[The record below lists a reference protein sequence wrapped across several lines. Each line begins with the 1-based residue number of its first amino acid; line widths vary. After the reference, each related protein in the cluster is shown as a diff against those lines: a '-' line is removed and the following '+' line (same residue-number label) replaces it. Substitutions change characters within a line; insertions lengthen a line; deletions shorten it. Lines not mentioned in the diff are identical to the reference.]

1 MSASGLAGKKSVE
14 GRKSAGAA
22 RLQKSNE
29 RSHRRAAY
37 QPVRLSAVVAGGVFL
52 SVLTLFASR
61 WVALGGDWLGVFALR
76 DTSPVE
82 EVQLPIVE
90 AAQVVSPPAVLDL
103 SLAQSMDGSSQVWSL
118 ATHTQQDGRSLLIGG
133 GKDGQIEIWDRESG
147 QMLQTLPGHNDT
159 VRTLAVA
166 PSGEWLVSGSGDGLK
181 VWQLETGLLMHS
193 IPCGHGPIWSVSI
206 SPDGETFVSGD
217 SDGNV
222 STWRLQDGRLLRNVN
237 IGVPVWSVAVGPEGA
252 SFVSGSSDRTIRQWD
267 LATGEML
274 RTFDG
279 HEDAVRSVAISPDGR
294 TLASG
299 SWDKTIKL
307 WDLASGELKK
317 TLSGHEDRVVALAI
331 SPDGKSLASGSVDN
345 TLKLWDLQTQ
355 TLTKTLEESISWIL
369 AVAFDSLEPTLVS
382 AGKDQ
387 RLRVW
392 QQSMR

>member
-1 MSASGLAGKKSVE
+1 MLERDIDGWNLYRKRHPKVVLSLAGRDLSAKYLFEGNFRGCDLQGASLRGACLIGADFSGADLSGADLRGAYLCDANLYGANLRGAQIAGANMDRADLRAAALFGVRLNLASTQGTLMSASGLAGKKSVE

-267 LATGEML
+267 L
-274 RTFDG
+274 
-279 HEDAVRSVAISPDGR
+279 
-294 TLASG
+294 
-299 SWDKTIKL
+299 
-307 WDLASGELKK
+307 
-317 TLSGHEDRVVALAI
+317 
-331 SPDGKSLASGSVDN
+331 
-345 TLKLWDLQTQ
+345 
-355 TLTKTLEESISWIL
+355 
-369 AVAFDSLEPTLVS
+369 
-382 AGKDQ
+382 
-387 RLRVW
+387 
-392 QQSMR
+392 QQARC